1 MEELDGGQRLAGHNV
16 ASLDAELIE
25 FFCVEGTQL
34 YGYFAHAA
42 FFGCE
47 LVHHFTVNKMR
58 EFSEANGQILE
69 EHMLRRW
76 HGA

>member
-1 MEELDGGQRLAGHNV
+1 MEELDCGQRLAGHNV

-25 FFCVEGTQL
+25 FYCVEGTQL
-34 YGYFAHAA
+34 YGYFAHAT

-58 EFSEANGQILE
+58 KFSEANGQILE